1 MYAEYYP
8 GISKYNND
16 TKQHRITWFQECLNQ
31 ISQINNIASIAMPY
45 NIGCGA
51 AGGDWDVY
59 FQMINNF
66 ANNYQIHVTL
76 YKLY

>member
-1 MYAEYYP
+1 M
-8 GISKYNND
+8 
-16 TKQHRITWFQECLNQ
+16 LNQ
-31 ISQINNIASIAMPY
+31 ISQIDNIASIAMPY
-45 NIGCGA
+45 NIGCGT

-59 FQMINNF
+59 FQMIKNF

>member
-1 MYAEYYP
+1 MQNIIRVYLNIIMTQATSYHMV
-8 GISKYNND
+8 S
-16 TKQHRITWFQECLNQ
+16 RMLNQ
-31 ISQINNIASIAMPY
+31 ISQIDNIASIAMPY
-45 NIGCGA
+45 NIGCGT

-59 FQMINNF
+59 FQMIKNF